1 MEEIRGWEAADKGR
15 NVSMIIQRLR
25 GRLSARATVSAC
37 LLAGLA
43 STAHA
48 TNGYIANG
56 YGGGSKGMAGAGVAA
71 PTGVLGLAQ
80 NPALG
85 GKVGNMAGFC
95 LTTFA
100 PDRGFTVSGMGGL
113 QTGTFKSRNDV
124 FLIPCGGV
132 NFKLSE
138 RSTLALFMFG
148 NGGMNTEYGTN
159 VFVPGYGPAGTSP
172 LGVNLEQAFFAASY
186 SHQVSESLT
195 FGIAPVFAVQRFS
208 ATGLENFAGYSS
220 DPAALSNNGDDWSTG
235 YGFNLGVLYEPNAQW
250 SFGAAYRSRMEM
262 DEFGKYAGL
271 FAEQGD
277 FDVPAVA
284 TLGAAF
290 RPASTPDL
298 TLTAEY
304 QRIFY
309 GDVKA
314 ISNSST
320 PIVAPFGADN
330 GPGFGWKDMDVY
342 RIAASYKTS
351 DRLTLRGGVS
361 YATQFAPER
370 EALLNVLAPATPQW
384 HASVG
389 FSYKLQN
396 GWGVTGSYTHAFE
409 NSLTDP
415 NPAMAPGQPVKVRMN
430 QHELALGMTYR
441 W

>member
-1 MEEIRGWEAADKGR
+1 
-15 NVSMIIQRLR
+15 MITQRLR
-25 GRLSARATVSAC
+25 GRTPARATIIAC
-37 LLAGLA
+37 LLAGMA

-48 TNGYIANG
+48 TNGYFANG
-56 YGGGSKGMAGAGVAA
+56 YGGSSKGMAGAGVAV

-80 NPALG
+80 NPAMG

-100 PDRGFTVSGMGGL
+100 PDRGFTVSGAGGL
-113 QTGTFKSRNDV
+113 QTGTYKSRNDV
-124 FLIPCGGV
+124 FLIPCGGA
-132 NFKLSE
+132 NFKLGE
-138 RSTLALFMFG
+138 RSTLGLFMFG
-148 NGGMNTEYGTN
+148 NGGMNTEYDTN
-159 VFVPGYGPAGTSP
+159 VFVPGYGTDGTAP
-172 LGVNLEQAFFAASY
+172 LGVNLEQAFFSANLSY
-186 SHQVSESLT
+186 ELNDQVT
-195 FGIAPVFAVQRFS
+195 VGIAPVFAVQRFS

-220 DPAALSNNGDDWSTG
+220 DDTALSNNGDDWSTG
-235 YGFNLGVLYEPNAQW
+235 YGFNIGVLYEPNAQW
-250 SFGAAYRSRMEM
+250 TFGAAYRSRMEM
-262 DEFGKYAGL
+262 QAFDKYAGL

-284 TLGAAF
+284 TLGAAY
-290 RPASTPDL
+290 RPPSNPGL

-314 ISNSST
+314 ISNTSS

-330 GPGFGWKDMDVY
+330 GPGFGWKDMDIY
-342 RIAASYKTS
+342 RVAASFKAN

-361 YATQFAPER
+361 YASQFAPGK
-370 EALLNVLAPATPQW
+370 EALLNILAPATPQW
-384 HASVG
+384 HASIG
-389 FSYKLQN
+389 FSYKLAD

-409 NSLTDP
+409 NSVTGI
-415 NPAMAPGQPVKVRMN
+415 NPDLAPTQPVKVRMN

>member
-1 MEEIRGWEAADKGR
+1 
-15 NVSMIIQRLR
+15 MITQRLR
-25 GRLSARATVSAC
+25 GRLPARATVSAC

-43 STAHA
+43 STAQA

-56 YGGGSKGMAGAGVAA
+56 YGGGSKGMAGAGVAV

-80 NPALG
+80 NPAMG
-85 GKVGNMAGFC
+85 GKVGKMAGFC

-100 PDRGFTVSGMGGL
+100 PDRGFTVSGAGAL
-113 QTGTFKSRNDV
+113 PTGTYKSRNDT
-124 FLIPCGGV
+124 FLIPCGGA
-132 NFKLSE
+132 NFRLGE
-138 RSTLALFMFG
+138 RSTLGLFMFG

-159 VFVPGYGPAGTSP
+159 VFGVWGGSDP
-172 LGVNLEQAFFAASY
+172 LGVNLEQAFFSANLSY
-186 SHQVSESLT
+186 EVSDQLT
-195 FGIAPVFAVQRFS
+195 VGIAPVFALQRFS
-208 ATGLENFAGYSS
+208 ATGLEPFTGGSS
-220 DPAALSNNGDDWSTG
+220 APTLMTNNGDDWSSG
-235 YGFNLGVLYEPNAQW
+235 YGFNVGVIYEPNPQW
-250 SFGAAYRSRMEM
+250 TFGAAYRSRMNME
-262 DEFGKYAGL
+262 EFNKYAGL

-284 TLGAAF
+284 TLGAAY
-290 RPASTPDL
+290 RPPSNPDL

-314 ISNSST
+314 ISNSSL
-320 PIVAPFGADN
+320 AMANFGEDN

-342 RIAASYKTS
+342 RIAASYRTS

-389 FSYKLQN
+389 FSYKLSS

>member
-1 MEEIRGWEAADKGR
+1 
-15 NVSMIIQRLR
+15 MITQRLR
-25 GRLSARATVSAC
+25 GRIPARATVSAC

-56 YGGGSKGMAGAGVAA
+56 YGGGSKGMAGAGVAV

-80 NPALG
+80 NPAMG

-100 PDRGFTVSGMGGL
+100 PDRGFTVSGAGDL
-113 QTGTFKSRNDV
+113 PTGTYKSRNDV
-124 FLIPCGGV
+124 FLIPCGGA
-132 NFKLSE
+132 NFKLGE
-138 RSTLALFMFG
+138 RSTLGLFMFG
-148 NGGMNTEYGTN
+148 NGGMNTEYDTN
-159 VFVPGYGPAGTSP
+159 IFGGSSP
-172 LGVNLEQAFFAASY
+172 LGVNLEQAFFAASF
-186 SHQVSESLT
+186 SHQVSETLT
-195 FGIAPVFAVQRFS
+195 FGIAPIFAVQRFS
-208 ATGLENFAGYSS
+208 ATGLENFGMYSS
-220 DPAALSNNGDDWSTG
+220 NDAALSNNGDDWSTG
-235 YGFNLGVLYEPNAQW
+235 YGVNVGVLYEPSAQW

-262 DEFGKYAGL
+262 EAFDKYAGL

-284 TLGAAF
+284 TLGAAY
-290 RPASTPDL
+290 RPPSNPGL

-314 ISNSST
+314 ISNSSLT
-320 PIVAPFGADN
+320 PAAFGTDN

-342 RIAASYKTS
+342 RVAASFKAN

-361 YATQFAPER
+361 YATKFAPDQ
-370 EALLNVLAPATPQW
+370 EALFNILAPATPQW

-389 FSYKLQN
+389 FSYKLAD

-409 NSLTDP
+409 NSITGI
-415 NPAMAPGQPVKVRMN
+415 NPGMAPDQPVKARMN